1 MTGWLPH
8 RAWLAQ
14 TVVCALLLV
23 AARATAAQSQDE
35 LFDDGRLHD
44 LFLTVSSRDWEALRA
59 NADDDTYYTADLRWN
74 GLTLRNVGIRS
85 RGTGSRNGVK
95 PGLRVDMNR

>member
-23 AARATAAQSQDE
+23 TARATAAQSQDE

-44 LFLTVSSRDWEALRA
+44 LFLTVSSREWGALRA
-59 NADDDTYYTADLRWN
+59 NAEDDTYSTADLRWT
-74 GLTLRNVGIRS
+74 GLTISTVGIRS
-85 RGTGSRNGVK
+85 RGTGSSPGVK
-95 PGLRVDMNR
+95 PGLRPP